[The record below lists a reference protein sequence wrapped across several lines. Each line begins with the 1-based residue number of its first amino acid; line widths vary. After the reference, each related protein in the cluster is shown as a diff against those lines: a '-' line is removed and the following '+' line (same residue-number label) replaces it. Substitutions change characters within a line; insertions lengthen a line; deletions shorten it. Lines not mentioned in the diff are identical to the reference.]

1 MEVKCKVCG
10 TVNDSMN
17 PFCKGCFL
25 PLHKTM
31 EEWTNDIEDKINEQL
46 EVKLE
51 EKQPNEV
58 TPYEELSDEVMEPEL
73 ETDENPIEEIKEEI
87 DNVEIPTEENLNI
100 DDSLEEQDTT
110 IAFAEDSVDDT
121 NLVDQ
126 KNDDPIV
133 TPYEEPENIENTI
146 ALITPVTEKK
156 NVDEYKDDLRAVA
169 ILKDEDEKESFVIEK
184 DPISYILKFDFIL
197 FVLSV
202 AFAYIYGIELNDTT
216 NILYNVLTTIV
227 FSAISM
233 FIVFRKAQPI
243 EHNLNKTLLGI
254 FITTIIFEVL
264 FRSIQLYESEIYYLY
279 FYIFIAVLYMLISIM
294 IVNAIS
300 RSIRK
305 NKNELEQ
312 SKFVS
317 QLNIVALVIIVILSA
332 VGYISKDRQ
341 IMIPGK
347 NQITVDQA
355 AEVPEELNA
364 YITKINDTI
373 VSNIQNDGNYKI
385 PEEITD
391 VTFGNPEIE
400 LQDVNLKI
408 DEYGTVSSGTIKYN
422 DVKYIYES
430 GIILVQG

>member
-1 MEVKCKVCG
+1 
-10 TVNDSMN
+10 
-17 PFCKGCFL
+17 
-25 PLHKTM
+25 
-31 EEWTNDIEDKINEQL
+31 
-46 EVKLE
+46 
-51 EKQPNEV
+51 
-58 TPYEELSDEVMEPEL
+58 
-73 ETDENPIEEIKEEI
+73 
-87 DNVEIPTEENLNI
+87 
-100 DDSLEEQDTT
+100 
-110 IAFAEDSVDDT
+110 
-121 NLVDQ
+121 
-126 KNDDPIV
+126 
-133 TPYEEPENIENTI
+133 
-146 ALITPVTEKK
+146 
-156 NVDEYKDDLRAVA
+156 
-169 ILKDEDEKESFVIEK
+169 
-184 DPISYILKFDFIL
+184 
-197 FVLSV
+197 
-202 AFAYIYGIELNDTT
+202 
-216 NILYNVLTTIV
+216 
-227 FSAISM
+227 M

-332 VGYISKDRQ
+332 VGYISKYRQ
-341 IMIPGK
+341 MMIPGK
-347 NQITVDQA
+347 NQITVDQT

-373 VSNIQNDGNYKI
+373 VSNIQNDENYKI